1 MSTWISEQA
10 FSRLQIREKMSI
22 PDGTR
27 TTNLVM
33 ACHLMFLYSNYR
45 LIGIAHQQATQPMTE
60 QEANERA
67 CLLNGLFNAD
77 LCGYDFLW
85 NSETAVDDAID
96 RYHSDI
102 EFIPQNSVLGRDQ
115 KYNVTKVRVFGR
127 EMAYNTVHSAK
138 GLEADNI
145 ILVNCSQEGNGFPS
159 KVSDDP
165 ILGYVLSKPESYPFA
180 EERRLFYVAI
190 TRARKHAFVLY
201 KETCPSPFVT
211 EIEKAI
217 NGGQVTDNT
226 MVCPWCKN
234 GNLRS
239 IADGVNRNGTKWRVY
254 RCTNNTAG
262 CQYAWVVSFTNEES
276 ITRQFKE
283 VKRKS
288 RLYVSADDL
297 DRLKIENPDA
307 DCGIL
312 PGSGRMP
319 TTTPFTPAPPI
330 PSIAPSVQPPG
341 ITDDLPF

>member
-1 MSTWISEQA
+1 
-10 FSRLQIREKMSI
+10 
-22 PDGTR
+22 
-27 TTNLVM
+27 
-33 ACHLMFLYSNYR
+33 MF
-45 LIGIAHQQATQPMTE
+45 
-60 QEANERA
+60 
-67 CLLNGLFNAD
+67 FN
-77 LCGYDFLW
+77 
-85 NSETAVDDAID
+85 TI
-96 RYHSDI
+96 
-102 EFIPQNSVLGRDQ
+102 
-115 KYNVTKVRVFGR
+115 
-127 EMAYNTVHSAK
+127 HSAK

-145 ILVNCSQEGNGFPS
+145 IVVNCSQEGNGFPS

-211 EIEKAI
+211 EIEKTI
-217 NGGQVTDNT
+217 NGGQVTDDT

-262 CQYAWVVSFTNEES
+262 CQYSWVVSFTNEES
-276 ITRQFKE
+276 ITRQFRE

-297 DRLKIENPDA
+297 DRLRAENPNA
-307 DCGIL
+307 DCGIM

-319 TTTPFTPAPPI
+319 TTAPFAPAPPM
-330 PSIAPSVQPPG
+330 PPVMPP
-341 ITDDLPF
+341 IQEPDPTDDLPF